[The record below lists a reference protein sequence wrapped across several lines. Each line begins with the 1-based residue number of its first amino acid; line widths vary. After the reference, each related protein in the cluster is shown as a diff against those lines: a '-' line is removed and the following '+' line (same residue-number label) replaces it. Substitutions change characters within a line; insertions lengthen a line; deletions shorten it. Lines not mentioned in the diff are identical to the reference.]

1 MVSNLTQLTVF
12 NVRKNPN
19 DTPVF
24 KLLKKKQVLIGKP
37 LLTKM
42 NQM

>member
-1 MVSNLTQLTVF
+1 MVSNLTQLTLF

-19 DTPVF
+19 DTPV
-24 KLLKKKQVLIGKP
+24 LKVTQKKQVLIGKP

>member
-19 DTPVF
+19 DTPVL
-24 KLLKKKQVLIGKP
+24 KLLKK
-37 LLTKM
+37 TSAYREASTD
-42 NQM
+42 